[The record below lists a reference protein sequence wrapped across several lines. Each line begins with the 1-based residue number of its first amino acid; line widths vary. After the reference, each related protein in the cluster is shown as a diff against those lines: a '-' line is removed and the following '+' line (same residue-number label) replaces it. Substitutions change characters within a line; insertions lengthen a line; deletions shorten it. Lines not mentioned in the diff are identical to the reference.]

1 MRSAR
6 GVLYAMVALLLIG
19 SAAEAATKRR
29 SAKRPSAAPAREVF
43 TVPEHDPAYPL
54 DERERALA
62 RTMSELWTRD
72 AGRLV
77 HVISRAASEGSS
89 NRLTLLLAIAH
100 AETNGRVLL
109 VSEAGAVGLAQ
120 ATPIAY
126 LAEGFRGPLYVTED
140 YLEGSLAYF
149 LKKPLGDVARIARLL
164 AEDSN
169 GERLDEA
176 HRLLQ
181 RAWEYRREGVEDL
194 ALLAQWGG
202 EIWLPALE
210 SAELRNEMALKAL
223 ARAME
228 EGAEPSEM
236 KALAQAARQ
245 AYLAEL
251 EIQRI
256 FWKRYQDDLNARRD
270 EILERELRLSPRV
283 ALRTRAYEAGAIL
296 ARELDERFS
305 PEIMARFL
313 VAHVETKAEEARRIG
328 SADDD
333 LERVTTAL
341 YNGGAHNVKR
351 MRSGLIQSLPE
362 TERYADKVPAT
373 RARLD
378 EALRKL
384 DSGAAVSGGR

>member
-6 GVLYAMVALLLIG
+6 GVVYVMVALLLIG
-19 SAAEAATKRR
+19 SVAEAATKRR
-29 SAKRPSAAPAREVF
+29 PKKRSSAAAHEVF
-43 TVPEHDPAYPL
+43 TVPKYDPAYPL

-62 RTMSELWTRD
+62 QAMSALWTRD

-77 HVISRAASEGSS
+77 HVISRAASEASS
-89 NRLTLLLAIAH
+89 DRLTLLLAIAH

-126 LAEGFRGPLYVTED
+126 LAEGFNGPLFVTQD
-140 YLEGSLAYF
+140 YLDGALAYF
-149 LKKPLGDVARIARLL
+149 LKKPLGDVARIARFL
-164 AEDSN
+164 ADEVE
-169 GERLDEA
+169 GERQEEA
-176 HRLLQ
+176 RRLLQ

-194 ALLAQWGG
+194 ALLARWGG
-202 EIWLPALE
+202 DSWLPALDAVE
-210 SAELRNEMALKAL
+210 IRNEDALKVL

-228 EGAEPSEM
+228 QGADAAEM
-236 KALAQAARQ
+236 RALGQAARET
-245 AYLAEL
+245 YLAEL
-251 EIQRI
+251 ELQRI
-256 FWKRYQDDLNARRD
+256 CWKRYQDDLNARRD
-270 EILERELRLSPRV
+270 EILKRELGLSPSV
-283 ALRTRAYEAGAIL
+283 ALRSRAYEAGAIL

-305 PEIMARFL
+305 PETMARFL
-313 VAHVETKAEEARRIG
+313 VAHVETKAKEARRIG

-333 LERVTTAL
+333 LERVATAL
-341 YNGGAHNVKR
+341 YNGGAHNLKR

-378 EALRKL
+378 EALEKL
-384 DSGAAVSGGR
+384 ASGSSPSAGR